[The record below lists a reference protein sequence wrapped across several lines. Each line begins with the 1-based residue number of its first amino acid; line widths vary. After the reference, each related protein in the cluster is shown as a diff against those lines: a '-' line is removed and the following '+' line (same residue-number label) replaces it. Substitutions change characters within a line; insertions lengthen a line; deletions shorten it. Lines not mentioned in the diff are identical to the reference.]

1 MNNLIELEYLGYV
14 NDFKNRNSVAW
25 YVKRNET
32 FCSYINPVQISS
44 INSYTAKCNNGEI
57 ADARVIVMS
66 SGEAFITHL
75 ANEKILEKINGKPK
89 K

>member
-44 INSYTAKCNNGEI
+44 INSYIAKCDNGETVE
-57 ADARVIVMS
+57 ARVIVMS
-66 SGEAFITHL
+66 SGEAFITTL
-75 ANEKILEKINGKPK
+75 TGKEILEKINGKPK